1 MRAPYVIPHLLA
13 KWIFNF
19 YLDYMLCHFL
29 DLTYLNFN
37 ELFLHDLGLNFGY
50 VTLYIISNA
59 HKNLHKF

>member
-1 MRAPYVIPHLLA
+1 MSSLIFF
-13 KWIFNF
+13 KSGIFNL
-19 YLDYMLCHFL
+19 YLVYMLCHFL

-37 ELFLHDLGLNFGY
+37 ELFLHDLGPNFGY